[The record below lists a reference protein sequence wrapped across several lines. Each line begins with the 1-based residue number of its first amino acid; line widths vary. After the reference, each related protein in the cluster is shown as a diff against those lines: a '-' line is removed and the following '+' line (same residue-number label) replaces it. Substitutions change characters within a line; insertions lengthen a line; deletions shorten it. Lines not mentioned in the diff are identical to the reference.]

1 MTKKDYMQPTM
12 NVEKIQDSQ
21 MLCFSNAQ
29 ATGLDDDGLGYDKN
43 GGNQANAW
51 SRGSNGWNDGE
62 EEEW

>member
-29 ATGLDDDGLGYDKN
+29 ATGLGGDGLGYDKN
-43 GGNQANAW
+43 GGNLGNAW
-51 SRGSNGWNDGE
+51 SRGSSVWDDE
-62 EEEW
+62 EEDW